1 MLKWI
6 AEWWRF
12 LLFSVAIGV
21 ITAAAKR
28 FLDNWIADSIIVFVT
43 FTGGANMIFD
53 LIGRRSWEQRLAE
66 KDREILA
73 RDQELVARDQELV
86 ARDQELVARDQKLA
100 AQERELAARDRELMA
115 QSQEIFRL
123 RQQIEEIQRRL
134 DSQAQN
140 QPEENS

>member
-12 LLFSVAIGV
+12 LLLSAAIGAV
-21 ITAAAKR
+21 TAAAKR
-28 FLDNWIADSIIVFVT
+28 FLDNWIADSVIVFVT

-73 RDQELVARDQELV
+73 RDQKLV
-86 ARDQELVARDQKLA
+86 
-100 AQERELAARDRELMA
+100 AQERELAVRDRELMA
-115 QSQEIFRL
+115 QSQEILHL
-123 RQQIEEIQRRL
+123 RQQMEEIQKRL
-134 DSQAQN
+134 DN
-140 QPEENS
+140 QTQSLPEDNS

>member
-28 FLDNWIADSIIVFVT
+28 FLDNRIADSIIVFVT

-66 KDREILA
+66 KDREIL
-73 RDQELVARDQELV
+73 ARDQELV